1 MATDGSRA
9 ILGFRSCTYE
19 RRRHRRRRSVR
30 DRAVPR
36 EFELASGWEAARAR
50 AVRPRGTGASTAR
63 VRVRVR
69 VRVRLRV
76 RVSGNVTRRTHA
88 SSCGSYC
95 NS

>member
-1 MATDGSRA
+1 
-9 ILGFRSCTYE
+9 
-19 RRRHRRRRSVR
+19 
-30 DRAVPR
+30 
-36 EFELASGWEAARAR
+36 
-50 AVRPRGTGASTAR
+50 

>member
-50 AVRPRGTGASTAR
+50 AVRPRGTGAST
-63 VRVRVR
+63 VRVR
-69 VRVRLRV
+69 VRVRLRLRL
-76 RVSGNVTRRTHA
+76 RVSGNVTLRTHA

>member
-1 MATDGSRA
+1 MAPYGSRA

-69 VRVRLRV
+69 LRL
-76 RVSGNVTRRTHA
+76 RVSGNVTLRTHA